1 MKISNFQK
9 IDNMYAYAVNMISKL
24 NVYLH
29 YSTRVL
35 LFYSWKFLKI
45 FQTLSF
51 YTIYTAFSI
60 LTLLL
65 QHYQLL
71 HEKQVMYF
79 NQQHSA
85 LEVCFANIV

>member
-1 MKISNFQK
+1 
-9 IDNMYAYAVNMISKL
+9 MYTYAVNMISKL

-29 YSTRVL
+29 YSTRVIQL
-35 LFYSWKFLKI
+35 DILKI
-45 FQTLSF
+45 FQTLNL
-51 YTIYTAFSI
+51 YTAFSI
-60 LTLLL
+60 LALLL

-85 LEVCFANIV
+85 FGSVLCKYLRKAKLLNF

>member
-1 MKISNFQK
+1 
-9 IDNMYAYAVNMISKL
+9 MISKL

-35 LFYSWKFLKI
+35 LFYSWTFLK
-45 FQTLSF
+45 FFNF

-79 NQQHSA
+79 NQQHSV
-85 LEVCFANIV
+85 LEVCFANIIIYYEIVII

>member
-1 MKISNFQK
+1 
-9 IDNMYAYAVNMISKL
+9 MISKL

-29 YSTRVL
+29 YSTTIL
-35 LFYSWKFLKI
+35 LFYSWTFLKLI
-45 FQTLSF
+45 CQTLNL

-85 LEVCFANIV
+85 LEVCFANIVYFEIVII

>member
-1 MKISNFQK
+1 
-9 IDNMYAYAVNMISKL
+9 MYTYAVNMISKL

-35 LFYSWKFLKI
+35 LFYSWI
-45 FQTLSF
+45 FTLNF
-51 YTIYTAFSI
+51 CTIYTAFSI

-85 LEVCFANIV
+85 LEVCFANIVYFEIVVI

>member
-1 MKISNFQK
+1 
-9 IDNMYAYAVNMISKL
+9 MYTYAVNMISKL

-35 LFYSWKFLKI
+35 LLYSWTLFLKI
-45 FQTLSF
+45 FQTVNF

-85 LEVCFANIV
+85 LEVCFANIVYFEIVVI

>member
-1 MKISNFQK
+1 MYICVILLEYYCFIVGHFKNFSNFE
-9 IDNMYAYAVNMISKL
+9 
-24 NVYLH
+24 
-29 YSTRVL
+29 
-35 LFYSWKFLKI
+35 FL
-45 FQTLSF
+45 
-51 YTIYTAFSI
+51 YNYTAFSI

-85 LEVCFANIV
+85 LEVCFVANIVYFEIVVI